1 MYFEQH
7 IFTKALPSCQPGL
20 CIWSAKGT
28 MTREILLVFV
38 QQLGKDIVEE
48 NITGVNQ
55 SLKHGFQTF

>member
-20 CIWSAKGT
+20 GISRAKGT

-38 QQLGKDIVEE
+38 QQLGKNIVEE
-48 NITGVNQ
+48 NLTGVN
-55 SLKHGFQTF
+55 